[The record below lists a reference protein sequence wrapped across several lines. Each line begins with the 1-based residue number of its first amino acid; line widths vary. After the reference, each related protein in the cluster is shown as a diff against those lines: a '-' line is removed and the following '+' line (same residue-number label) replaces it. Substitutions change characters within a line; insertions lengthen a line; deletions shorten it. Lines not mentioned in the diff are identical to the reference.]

1 MITEEITMPISLD
14 NAIDLQAV
22 RSLLRLPINELERTD
37 FEEYLALELV
47 RRDTCLWRDPNGR
60 VVAFS
65 LVDHFNNLCFS
76 WENGSHTAELEA
88 QVVDWG
94 LACMRRRN
102 AESGESATLDASCG
116 SDNKPRL
123 DFLERHGFHKEEIR
137 TLRYER
143 DLRLAIPEY
152 HLSAD
157 FSLRSAQGEADAAP
171 LAALH
176 RAAFGTDHMTVE
188 YRLAMMRV
196 PGYDPELDLYM
207 AAPGGKPVAF
217 CVCHVEEENEPI
229 RRESGYTDPI
239 GVDPDYQGQGLGK
252 AVLLAGLK
260 ALKDRGID
268 CAKLGTSSENISMQ
282 RLAETAGFRITSEKL
297 WFSKIVG

>member
-1 MITEEITMPISLD
+1 MPISLD
-14 NAIDLQAV
+14 HTLDLQAV
-22 RSLLRLPINELERTD
+22 RNLLQLPINELEATD

-60 VVAFS
+60 VVAFA

-76 WENGSHTAELEA
+76 WENTSHTAELEA

-116 SDNKPRL
+116 SDNRPRL
-123 DFLERHGFHKEEIR
+123 DFLERNGFYKEEIR

-152 HLSAD
+152 HLPAD
-157 FSLRSAQGEADAAP
+157 FSLRSVQSEADADR

-196 PGYDPELDLYM
+196 PGYDPELDLYI
-207 AAPGGKPVAF
+207 ADPGGKPVAF
-217 CVCHVEEENEPI
+217 CVCSVEEESEPTSNK
-229 RRESGYTDPI
+229 SGHTDPI
-239 GVDPDYQGQGLGK
+239 GVDPQFQGHGLGRT
-252 AVLLAGLK
+252 VLIAGLK
-260 ALKDRGID
+260 ALRDRGVER
-268 CAKLGTSSENISMQ
+268 AKLGTSSENIAMQ
-282 RLAETAGFRITSEKL
+282 RLAESVGFRITSEIF
-297 WFSKIVG
+297 WFSKAVG